1 MPSLY
6 PPIAIKLQPKS
17 FSFDLG
23 AQFRGLTISP
33 SADGFNIIL
42 RASLSNGTAVYSM
55 TVAQDIAVGLSDL
68 IEALSGSGG
77 AKLWHFDK
85 YANNGRGR

>member
-1 MPSLY
+1 MASFY
-6 PPIAIKLQPKS
+6 PPIKILVSPKS

-23 AQFRGLTISP
+23 ADFRGLTISP
-33 SADGFNIIL
+33 APNGFNIIL

-55 TVAQDIAVGLSDL
+55 TVADDIAVGLSDL
-68 IEALSGSGG
+68 VEALSGSGG

-85 YANNGRGR
+85 YANGQRPR

>member
-1 MPSLY
+1 MTSLF
-6 PPIAIKLQPKS
+6 PPIAIKLEPKS
-17 FSFDLG
+17 FSFELG
-23 AQFRGLTISP
+23 AQFRGLTVSESP
-33 SADGFNIIL
+33 AGYNIIL

-55 TVAQDIAVGLSDL
+55 TVAEDIAEGLASL

-77 AKLWHFDK
+77 AKLWHYDK